1 MYSSFN
7 LFHHNNIIVLVPEWS
22 KIPWL
27 QFSALSPEQLS
38 LLTDDARL
46 SDVLLSLGVVLLG
59 FATFSREQAGKVA
72 MWASRSK
79 SLPKWTHLP
88 LKYKFSTLHA
98 FFMWDNDIL
107 HSNQTVIKGNSL
119 SLTEVQMCL
128 NFTEL
133 TLFCICCCLQV
144 GLSLTRIV
152 FSFLFVLDRQIAH
165 RTSGVLSGLNPS
177 APPP

>member
-1 MYSSFN
+1 MWR
-7 LFHHNNIIVLVPEWS
+7 NIL
-22 KIPWL
+22 WL
-27 QFSALSPEQLS
+27 HFSAYSPEQLS

-79 SLPKWTHLP
+79 SLPKWIQLT
-88 LKYKFSTLHA
+88 LKHKFSFLHA
-98 FFMWDNDIL
+98 FWCETMIFYIAFKL
-107 HSNQTVIKGNSL
+107 RYKATVS
-119 SLTEVQMCL
+119 TVTCVYMCL

-144 GLSLTRIV
+144 GLSPTRTV
-152 FSFLFVLDRQIAH
+152 FSFLFVSDRRIAH
-165 RTSGVLSGLNPS
+165 RTSGVLLG
-177 APPP
+177 

>member
-1 MYSSFN
+1 MHSSFN
-7 LFHHNNIIVLVPEWS
+7 LFHHNNIIVLVPVWS
-22 KIPWL
+22 KIQWL

-107 HSNQTVIKGNSL
+107 HSNQTVIKGSSL
-119 SLTEVQMCL
+119 SVTYKCMSKCVWILL
-128 NFTEL
+128 NLPCFVSAAVFKSDFFWL
-133 TLFCICCCLQV
+133 
-144 GLSLTRIV
+144 GLCSL
-152 FSFLFVLDRQIAH
+152 SY
-165 RTSGVLSGLNPS
+165 LSWIDG
-177 APPP
+177 